1 MVANVSSQ
9 RQACERGELVRLL
22 YRLGR
27 HTASGVLTMT
37 TPGSHRAEI
46 FVLRRG
52 AMMLADGELARR
64 ALVGRLARLVA
75 LDRLEVLFEG
85 GITAYP
91 PGGQNQLPLAVWA
104 RTHLE
109 QQLDG
114 TLADLLLRELAGV
127 RLSIKV
133 ELAPD
138 PATCDEADKRMLAA
152 MAQPRRLDQIWS
164 LARTPRFRLLS
175 FIHFL
180 RAVDAVEV
188 EGVVADRSAR
198 TRSIDP
204 RREAA
209 RRLLGIEDDAD
220 LESIKRAY
228 RKLARELHPDLQPDV
243 DHDERRLLERR
254 FAEVTAAYE
263 ALI

>member
-1 MVANVSSQ
+1 VAVNQ
-9 RQACERGELVRLL
+9 RLTCERGELVRFL
-22 YRLGR
+22 YRIGR
-27 HTASGVLTMT
+27 QAGSGVLTIT
-37 TPGSHRAEI
+37 TAGSHRAEV

-52 AMMLADGELARR
+52 AVMLADGDIAKR
-64 ALVGRLARLVA
+64 ALVARLARLVA
-75 LDRLEVLFEG
+75 LDKLTVVFEG
-85 GITAYP
+85 GVSAYP
-91 PGGQNQLPLAVWA
+91 PGGQNQLSLAAWA
-104 RTHLE
+104 RGHLE

-114 TLADLLLRELAGV
+114 TLADLVLRELAGI
-127 RLSIKV
+127 RLSIRV

-138 PATCDEADKRMLAA
+138 PATCDEADRRMLLAL
-152 MAQPRRLDQIWS
+152 AQPRRLDQIWS

-180 RAVDAVEV
+180 RSVDALDV

-209 RRLLGIEDDAD
+209 RRLLGLSDEAD
-220 LESIKRAY
+220 IESIKRAY
-228 RKLARELHPDLQPDV
+228 RKLARELHPDLQPECDL
-243 DHDERRLLERR
+243 DERRTLERR

>member
-1 MVANVSSQ
+1 M
-9 RQACERGELVRLL
+9 
-22 YRLGR
+22 
-27 HTASGVLTMT
+27 
-37 TPGSHRAEI
+37 
-46 FVLRRG
+46 LRRG
-52 AMMLADGELARR
+52 AVMLADGELAKR

-75 LDRLEVLFEG
+75 LDRLDVVFEG

-91 PGGQNQLPLAVWA
+91 PGGQNQLSLAGWA

-114 TLADLLLRELAGV
+114 ALADLLLRELAGI
-127 RLSIKV
+127 RLSIRI

-138 PATCDEADKRMLAA
+138 PSACDEADKRMLLAL
-152 MAQPRRLDQIWS
+152 AQPRRLDQIWS
-164 LARTPRFRLLS
+164 LARTPRFRLLA

-180 RAVDAVEV
+180 RSVDALDV
-188 EGVVADRSAR
+188 EGVVAERSAR
-198 TRSIDP
+198 TRSIDR

-209 RRLLGIEDDAD
+209 RRLLGIGDDAD
-220 LESIKRAY
+220 LEVIKRAY
-228 RKLARELHPDLQPDV
+228 RKLARELHPDLQPEIDL
-243 DHDERRLLERR
+243 DERRVLERR